1 VYWRRRDQHPEEDT
15 MRALHHRRFTPIAL
29 ATLTLLVACSDDPPP
44 PEATRLSG
52 IAATGAPMAGATIT
66 VVDGDATTAD
76 PAPVTAGPDGRY
88 TVDVSA
94 LKGPLVVNASGRVDG
109 EPVSLVAVV
118 PAATAEV
125 DNAANITPLT
135 NAVAAL
141 VAPGGDP
148 QALRTAAT
156 LASAVTSRKVDDA
169 TLLLL
174 NTLRSDAGI
183 ASALGTGFSP
193 LSTPFAA
200 DGTGIDAVL
209 DKLAIE
215 VTPAGVAITSLA
227 APSTDSGVPASVTL
241 TPAMTTTPASAPAL
255 PASLP
260 TGELPSVAEL
270 AALGKK
276 FEDCLALPVASR
288 VTLDATGTATA
299 VLGIC
304 NYAPADWRSNGRNW
318 VEELGQFTFAREQF
332 TGSKIGRATIALTLA
347 PARHTDP
354 KVFKHP
360 YCNDAPCVIA
370 RYPMTLPGGRLT
382 QSDWVLAKV
391 GSAWNIVGNQRP
403 YRTFVEARLQRKIGI
418 NRDGAAA
425 GSTIDPYFLTD
436 RFESALRLTFD
447 LRHGDTAGIRAVR
460 FTGPGLPAEGVVQFR
475 SQRCGTD
482 DRMGIA
488 YQNGSTRVW
497 NAPASFQF
505 WTGGAT
511 TDFLLD
517 AARLDGTPLA
527 MPVPVNNGST
537 TLAFQEFS
545 PAPVAGLATVVPAWS
560 VYKVEIFRFD
570 TLSDTPDEVVYVR
583 TGPAGENASAGTSKP
598 WPTLAAS
605 FVDAYLKPL
614 AASSG
619 ALSTLAH
626 SMSFTIPDTAYVTS
640 GYVFGQDFLTT
651 TNAAG
656 ERASFGYRAR
666 LDLLP
671 TRYGD
676 LTMSG
681 SELVGGPSGTS
692 LSAST
697 RNSGTNPN
705 PRCTGNSVPAL
716 TDNTNDYREVGL
728 GFRGA
733 DRRFYNAIW
742 FWDN

>member
-1 VYWRRRDQHPEEDT
+1 

-44 PEATRLSG
+44 PEATLLSG
-52 IAATGAPMAGATIT
+52 VVATGAAMAGATIN
-66 VVDGDATTAD
+66 VVDGDAATTD
-76 PAPVTAGPDGRY
+76 PAPVTTGADGRY
-88 TVDVSA
+88 TIDVSA

-118 PAATAEV
+118 PAPTAEAN
-125 DNAANITPLT
+125 NAVNVTPLT
-135 NAVAAL
+135 HAVAAL

-148 QALRTAAT
+148 QALRAAAA
-156 LASAVTSRKVDDA
+156 LSGAVTARKVDDA
-169 TLLLL
+169 TALLL
-174 NTLRSDAGI
+174 NTLKSDASI
-183 ASALGTGFSP
+183 AAALGSGFSP

-215 VTPAGVAITSLA
+215 ISPAGVAITSLA

-241 TPAMTTTPASAPAL
+241 TAAMAAAPASAPAL

-260 TGELPSVAEL
+260 TGDLPSAAEL

-288 VTLDATGTATA
+288 VTLDATGKATA

-304 NYAPADWRSNGRNW
+304 NYAPTDWRSNGRNW

-332 TGSKIGRATIALTLA
+332 TAARIGRATIALTLA
-347 PARHTDP
+347 PQRHTDP

-370 RYPMTLPGGRLT
+370 RWPMTLAGGRVSL
-382 QSDWVLAKV
+382 SEWVLAKV
-391 GSAWNIVGNQRP
+391 GGGWNIVGNQRP
-403 YRTFVEARLQRKIGI
+403 YRTFIEPRLQRKIGV

-436 RFESALRLTFD
+436 RYESSLRLNFD

-482 DRMGIA
+482 DRLGIA

-497 NAPASFQF
+497 NAPSSFQF

-511 TDFLLD
+511 TDFVLD
-517 AARLDGTPLA
+517 AAKLDGTPLA
-527 MPVPVNNGST
+527 MPLPVNNGST
-537 TLAFQEFS
+537 TLLFQEFS
-545 PAPVAGLATVVPAWS
+545 PAPVADQTTLIPAWS
-560 VYKVEIFRFD
+560 VYKVEIFRFAA
-570 TLSDTPDEVVYVR
+570 LSDGPDEVIYIR
-583 TGPAGENASAGTSKP
+583 TGTAGENAAAGTTKP
-598 WPTLAAS
+598 WPTLASS
-605 FVDAYLKPL
+605 FIDSYLKP
-614 AASSG
+614 AAANSG
-619 ALSTLAH
+619 ALTTTTHGMA
-626 SMSFTIPDTAYVTS
+626 FTIPDVAYVTS
-640 GYVFGQDFLTT
+640 GYVFGQDFLNT
-651 TNAAG
+651 TNSAG
-656 ERASFGYRAR
+656 ERATFAYRSR

-671 TRYGD
+671 ARYGD
-676 LTMSG
+676 LTLAG
-681 SELVGGPSGTS
+681 TELVSGPSGTS
-692 LSAST
+692 LSTST
-697 RNSGTNPN
+697 QNSGSNPN

-716 TDNTNDYREVGL
+716 TDNTSDYREVGL
-728 GFRGA
+728 GFRGP
-733 DRRFYNAIW
+733 DRKFYNAIW

>member
-1 VYWRRRDQHPEEDT
+1 
-15 MRALHHRRFTPIAL
+15 MRALHHRHFTPIAL
-29 ATLTLLVACSDDPPP
+29 ATLTLLAACSDSPPE

-52 IAATGAPMAGATIT
+52 VAATGAPMAGATIT
-66 VVDGDATTAD
+66 VVDGDAATAD
-76 PAPVTAGPDGRY
+76 PASVTAGPDGRY
-88 TVDVSA
+88 TIDVSA

-109 EPVSLVAVV
+109 ELVSIVAVV
-118 PAATAEV
+118 PSPTAET
-125 DNAANITPLT
+125 DNAVNVTPLT

-148 QALRTAAT
+148 QSLRTAAT
-156 LASAVTSRKVDDA
+156 LASAVTARKVEDA
-169 TLLLL
+169 TTLLV
-174 NTLRSDAGI
+174 NTLKSDASFAAAMG
-183 ASALGTGFSP
+183 AGFSP

-200 DGTGIDAVL
+200 DGSGIDAVL

-215 VTPAGVAITSLA
+215 ITPAGVAITSLA
-227 APSTDSGVPASVTL
+227 APSADGGAPTPVTL
-241 TPAMTTTPASAPAL
+241 TPALAATPASAPPL

-260 TGELPSVAEL
+260 PSDLPTAAEL

-276 FEDCLALPVASR
+276 YEDCLALPVASR

-304 NYAPADWRSNGRNW
+304 NYAPAGWRSNGRNW
-318 VEELGQFTFAREQF
+318 VEELGQFTFSRDQF
-332 TGSKIGRATIALTLA
+332 TGAKLGRATIALTLA
-347 PARHTDP
+347 AARHTDP

-370 RYPMTLPGGRLT
+370 RWPMTLPGGRMS

-391 GSAWNIVGNQRP
+391 AGAWNIVGNQRP
-403 YRTFVEARLQRKIGI
+403 YRTLVETRLTRRIGV
-418 NRDGAAA
+418 NRAGAAA

-436 RFESALRLTFD
+436 RFESTLRLIFD

-497 NAPASFQF
+497 NATSSFQF
-505 WTGGAT
+505 WTGGAA
-511 TDFLLD
+511 TDFVLD
-517 AARLDGTPLA
+517 AAKFDGTPLA
-527 MPVPVNNGST
+527 MPVPVNNGTT
-537 TLAFQEFS
+537 TLSFQDFS
-545 PAPVAGLATVVPAWS
+545 PAPVADQATLIPAWS
-560 VYKVEIFRFD
+560 VYKVEIFRFAA
-570 TLSDTPDEVVYVR
+570 LSDTPDEVLYLR
-583 TGPAGENASAGTSKP
+583 TGPAGENAAAGTTKP
-598 WPTLAAS
+598 WPTLAPT
-605 FVDAYLKPL
+605 FIDAYLKPT
-614 AASSG
+614 AASSS
-619 ALSTLAH
+619 ALTSLAH
-626 SMSFTIPDTAYVTS
+626 TMTFTIPDAAYVVS

-651 TNAAG
+651 TNSAG

-676 LTMSG
+676 LTMAG
-681 SELVGGPSGTS
+681 TELAGGPSGTA
-692 LSAST
+692 LSTST
-697 RNSGTNPN
+697 QNAGSNPN
-705 PRCTGNSVPAL
+705 PRCTTSSVPAL
-716 TDNTNDYREVGL
+716 TDNINDYREVGL

-733 DRRFYNAIW
+733 DRKLYNAIW

>member
-1 VYWRRRDQHPEEDT
+1 
-15 MRALHHRRFTPIAL
+15 MRALHHRHFTPIAL
-29 ATLTLLVACSDDPPP
+29 ATLTLLAACSDSPPE

-52 IAATGAPMAGATIT
+52 VAATGAPMAGATIT
-66 VVDGDATTAD
+66 VVDGDAATAD
-76 PAPVTAGPDGRY
+76 PASVTAGPDGRY
-88 TVDVSA
+88 TIDVSA

-109 EPVSLVAVV
+109 ELVSIVAVV
-118 PAATAEV
+118 PSPTAET
-125 DNAANITPLT
+125 DNAVNVTTLT

-148 QALRTAAT
+148 QSLRTAAT
-156 LASAVTSRKVDDA
+156 LASAVTARKVEDA
-169 TLLLL
+169 TTLLV
-174 NTLRSDAGI
+174 NTLKSDASFAAAMG
-183 ASALGTGFSP
+183 AGFSP

-200 DGTGIDAVL
+200 DGSGIDAVL

-215 VTPAGVAITSLA
+215 ITPAGVAITSLA
-227 APSTDSGVPASVTL
+227 APSADGGAPTPVTL
-241 TPAMTTTPASAPAL
+241 TPALAATPASAPPL

-260 TGELPSVAEL
+260 PSDLPTAAEL

-276 FEDCLALPVASR
+276 YEDCLALPVASR

-304 NYAPADWRSNGRNW
+304 NYAPAGWRSNGRNW
-318 VEELGQFTFAREQF
+318 VEELGQFTFSRDQF
-332 TGSKIGRATIALTLA
+332 TGAKLGRATIALTLA
-347 PARHTDP
+347 AARHTDP

-370 RYPMTLPGGRLT
+370 RWPMTLPGGRMS

-391 GSAWNIVGNQRP
+391 AGAWNIVGNQRP
-403 YRTFVEARLQRKIGI
+403 YRTLVETRLTRRIGV
-418 NRDGAAA
+418 NRAGAAA

-436 RFESALRLTFD
+436 RFESTLRLIFD

-497 NAPASFQF
+497 NATSSFQF
-505 WTGGAT
+505 WTGGAA
-511 TDFLLD
+511 TDFVLD
-517 AARLDGTPLA
+517 AAKFDGTPLA
-527 MPVPVNNGST
+527 MPVPVNNGTT
-537 TLAFQEFS
+537 TLSFQDFS
-545 PAPVAGLATVVPAWS
+545 PAPVADQATLIPAWS
-560 VYKVEIFRFD
+560 VYKVEIFRFAA
-570 TLSDTPDEVVYVR
+570 LSDTPDEVLYLR
-583 TGPAGENASAGTSKP
+583 TGPAGENAAAGTTKP
-598 WPTLAAS
+598 WPTLAPT
-605 FVDAYLKPL
+605 FIDAYLKPT
-614 AASSG
+614 AASSS
-619 ALSTLAH
+619 ALTSLAH
-626 SMSFTIPDTAYVTS
+626 TMTFTIPDAAYVVS

-651 TNAAG
+651 TNSAG

-676 LTMSG
+676 LTMAG
-681 SELVGGPSGTS
+681 TELAGGPSGTA
-692 LSAST
+692 LSTST
-697 RNSGTNPN
+697 QNAGSNPN
-705 PRCTGNSVPAL
+705 PRCTTSSVPAL
-716 TDNTNDYREVGL
+716 TDNINDYREVGL

-733 DRRFYNAIW
+733 DRKLYNAIW

>member
-1 VYWRRRDQHPEEDT
+1 
-15 MRALHHRRFTPIAL
+15 MRALHHRHFTPIAL
-29 ATLTLLVACSDDPPP
+29 ATLTLLAACSDDPPP
-44 PEATRLSG
+44 PPEATRLVG
-52 IAATGAPMAGATIT
+52 VAATGAPMAGATIT
-66 VVDGDATTAD
+66 VVDGDAATAD
-76 PAPVTAGPDGRY
+76 PAPVTAGADGRY
-88 TVDVSA
+88 TVDVSG

-118 PAATAEV
+118 PAATAAV
-125 DNAANITPLT
+125 DNAVNVTPLT

-141 VAPGGDP
+141 VAPGGNP

-156 LASAVTSRKVDDA
+156 LASAVTARKVDDA
-169 TLLLL
+169 TTLLV
-174 NTLRSDAGI
+174 NTLKSDARI
-183 ASALGTGFSP
+183 AAALGAGFSP
-193 LSTPFAA
+193 LSTPFSA
-200 DGTGIDAVL
+200 DGSGIDAVL

-227 APSTDSGVPASVTL
+227 APSTEAGAPATVTL
-241 TPAMTTTPASAPAL
+241 TAALAATPASAPSL

-260 TGELPSVAEL
+260 PGDLPTAAEL

-276 FEDCLALPVASR
+276 LEDCLALPVASR

-304 NYAPADWRSNGRNW
+304 NYAPTDWRSNGRNW
-318 VEELGQFTFAREQF
+318 VEELGQFTFARDQL
-332 TGSKIGRATIALTLA
+332 TGTRLGRATIALTLA
-347 PARHTDP
+347 AARHTDA

-360 YCNDAPCVIA
+360 YCNDATCVIA
-370 RYPMTLPGGRLT
+370 RWPMTLPGGRISQT
-382 QSDWVLAKV
+382 DWVLAMV
-391 GSAWNIVGNQRP
+391 GGAWNFVGNQRP
-403 YRTFVEARLQRKIGI
+403 YRSFVESRLTRKIGI
-418 NRDGAAA
+418 NRDGAGT
-425 GSTIDPYFLTD
+425 GSTIDPYFLAD
-436 RFESALRLTFD
+436 RFESTLRLTFD
-447 LRHGDTAGIRAVR
+447 LRHGNTASIRAVR

-497 NAPASFQF
+497 NASTSFQF

-511 TDFLLD
+511 TDFVLD

-527 MPVPVNNGST
+527 MPVPVNNGTT
-537 TLAFQEFS
+537 TLAFQDFS
-545 PAPVAGLATVVPAWS
+545 PAPVAELATVAPAWS

-570 TLSDTPDEVVYVR
+570 TLSDTPDEVIYIR
-583 TGPAGENASAGTSKP
+583 TGTAGENASAGTTKP
-598 WPTLAAS
+598 WPTLASS
-605 FVDAYLKPL
+605 FSDAYLKP
-614 AASSG
+614 AAANAG

-626 SMSFTIPDTAYVTS
+626 SMSFTIPDSAYVTS

-651 TNAAG
+651 ANAAG

-671 TRYGD
+671 RRYGD
-676 LTMSG
+676 LTMAG
-681 SELVGGPSGTS
+681 TELVGGPSGTS
-692 LSAST
+692 LSTST
-697 RNSGTNPN
+697 QNAGTNPN
-705 PRCTGNSVPAL
+705 PRCTANDVPAL
-716 TDNTNDYREVGL
+716 TDNINDYRETGL

-733 DRRFYNAIW
+733 DRKFYNAIW

>member
-1 VYWRRRDQHPEEDT
+1 
-15 MRALHHRRFTPIAL
+15 MRALHHRHFTPIAL
-29 ATLTLLVACSDDPPP
+29 ATLTLLVACNDDPPA

-52 IAATGAPMAGATIT
+52 VAATGAPMAGATIT
-66 VVDGDATTAD
+66 VVDGDAATAD

-88 TVDVSA
+88 TIDVSA
-94 LKGPLVVNASGRVDG
+94 LQGPLVVNASGRVDG
-109 EPVSLVAVV
+109 EMVSIVAVV
-118 PAATAEV
+118 PAPTAAS
-125 DNAANITPLT
+125 DNAVNVTPLT

-148 QALRTAAT
+148 QSLRTAAT
-156 LASAVTSRKVDDA
+156 LASAVTTRKVDDA
-169 TLLLL
+169 TTLLV
-174 NTLRSDAGI
+174 NTLKSDAGI
-183 ASALGTGFSP
+183 AAALGAGFNP
-193 LSTPFAA
+193 LSTPFTA
-200 DGTGIDAVL
+200 DGSGIDAVL

-227 APSTDSGVPASVTL
+227 APSADGSAPAPVRL
-241 TPAMTTTPASAPAL
+241 TPALAATPASAPSL

-260 TGELPSVAEL
+260 PGDLPTAAEL

-318 VEELGQFTFAREQF
+318 VEDLGQFTFAREQF
-332 TGSKIGRATIALTLA
+332 TGSKLGRATIALTQA
-347 PARHTDP
+347 PQRHTDP

-360 YCNDAPCVIA
+360 YCNDAPCVVA
-370 RYPMTLPGGRLT
+370 RWPMTLPGGRMS
-382 QSDWVLAKV
+382 QSEWVLAKV
-391 GSAWNIVGNQRP
+391 AGAWNIVGNQRP
-403 YRTFVEARLQRKIGI
+403 YRTSVESRLQRKVGV
-418 NRDGAAA
+418 NRAGAAA
-425 GSTIDPYFLTD
+425 GSTIDPYFLAD
-436 RFESALRLTFD
+436 RFESTLRLNFD

-482 DRMGIA
+482 DRMGIT

-497 NAPASFQF
+497 NSPATFQF

-511 TDFLLD
+511 TDFVLD

-527 MPVPVNNGST
+527 MPVPVNDGTT
-537 TLAFQEFS
+537 TLSFQEFS
-545 PAPVAGLATVVPAWS
+545 PAPVADQATLIPAWS
-560 VYKVEIFRFD
+560 VYKVEIFRFAA
-570 TLSDTPDEVVYVR
+570 LSDTPDEVLYIR
-583 TGPAGENASAGTSKP
+583 SGTAGENAAAGTTKP
-598 WPTLAAS
+598 WPTLAPS
-605 FVDAYLKPL
+605 FIDAYLKPA
-614 AASSG
+614 AASSS
-619 ALSTLAH
+619 ALATLAH
-626 SMSFTIPDTAYVTS
+626 SMSFTMPDAAYAVS

-651 TNAAG
+651 TNAQG

-666 LDLLP
+666 LDMLP
-671 TRYGD
+671 ARYGD
-676 LTMSG
+676 LSMAG
-681 SELVGGPSGTS
+681 SELVSGPSGAA

-697 RNSGTNPN
+697 QSSGSNPN
-705 PRCTGNSVPAL
+705 PRCTGAAVPAL
-716 TDNTNDYREVGL
+716 TDNINDYREVGL

-733 DRRFYNAIW
+733 DRKFYNAIW